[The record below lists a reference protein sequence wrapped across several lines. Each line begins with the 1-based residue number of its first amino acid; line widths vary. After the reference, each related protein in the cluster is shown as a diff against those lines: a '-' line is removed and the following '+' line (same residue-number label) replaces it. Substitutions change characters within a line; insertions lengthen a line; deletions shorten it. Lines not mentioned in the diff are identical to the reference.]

1 MLCSLVLL
9 DIINA
14 VSPGPSPRDINPA
27 AKFFDTSLY
36 SDQDIESQAE
46 YSLLAG
52 VFNAG

>member
-1 MLCSLVLL
+1 M
-9 DIINA
+9 NA
-14 VSPGPSPRDINPA
+14 VSPGPKPNVINPA
-27 AKFFDTSLY
+27 AKFFETSLY